1 MISHLQGWAAN
12 WTGAGGAGDL
22 QLFTSL
28 PSKSMFLSRALPVRK
43 FHNSAGYLA
52 IWPVRILSCRPFG

>member
-1 MISHLQGWAAN
+1 MISQLQGWAAN

-28 PSKSMFLSRALPVRK
+28 PSKSMFFSRALPVSVSK
-43 FHNSAGYLA
+43 IAQDTLQFGPSEFSAA
-52 IWPVRILSCRPFG
+52 DHSV